1 LCTRSGKRIF
11 SNPKLTLKN
20 KSLNLEIRELKN
32 YIFKKITP
40 QPTGVFLFLN
50 KIIKNYYILVVGF
63 TALGIVFSSFLLTD
77 KFLKDFKNVFGGPF
91 DSNVVLA
98 QEIIN
103 QEIEI
108 NPNYIDSFYL
118 TTFSG
123 LKTSV
128 FNDFKDKIATSSK
141 LVFYKVEEGDNLSSI
156 AQKFGISTE
165 TIIWANNL
173 KTQTIKPGDQLII
186 LPVSGLLYEAKP
198 NDDLISIANN
208 FKVEVTE
215 IIKANNLQ
223 ADAKIASGEKLII
236 PGAKLAKINFNSVA
250 LAQTQNSGESTNNN
264 PLSLQFPTVGI
275 NWGKLHNSN
284 AVDIANSCGTPV
296 YAAHSGFVSEAL
308 DKGWNNGYGSYLKIS
323 NQNGIST
330 LYAHLSALFISE
342 GAYVNKGDIIGTIGN
357 TGKVDGVSGC
367 HLHFEVHGTANPFA
381 K

>member
-1 LCTRSGKRIF
+1 LCTKSGKRIF
-11 SNPKLTLKN
+11 SNSKLTLKN
-20 KSLNLEIRELKN
+20 KNLNFKIRELKN
-32 YIFKKITP
+32 YIVKKTTP
-40 QPTGVFLFLN
+40 QPNGVFLFLS
-50 KIIKNYYILVVGF
+50 KIIKNYYVLVAGF
-63 TALGIVFSSFLLTD
+63 TALGIIFSSFLLKD
-77 KFLKDFKNVFGGPF
+77 GFLKDFKNVFGGPY
-91 DSNVVLA
+91 DLNLVWA

-103 QEIEI
+103 QEPEI
-108 NPNYIDSFYL
+108 NLGYIDSFYL

-128 FNDFKDKIATSSK
+128 FNASQERVATSSN

-156 AQKFGISTE
+156 ANKFGISIE
-165 TIIWANNL
+165 TIVWANNL
-173 KTQTIKPGDQLII
+173 KTQTIKPNDQLII

-208 FKVEVTE
+208 FEVEVSE

-223 ADAKIASGEKLII
+223 ADSKIASGEKLII

-250 LAQTQNSGESTNNN
+250 LAKSNGENVTSN

-296 YAAHSGFVSEAL
+296 YAAHSGFISEAL
-308 DKGWNNGYGSYLKIS
+308 DKGWNSGYGSYIKIS
-323 NQNGIST
+323 AQNGIST
-330 LYAHLSALFISE
+330 LYAHLSALFVSE
-342 GAYVNKGDIIGTIGN
+342 GAYVNQGDIIGTIGN
-357 TGKVDGVSGC
+357 TGKVDGISGC
-367 HLHFEVHGTANPFA
+367 HLHFEVHGASNPFA